1 MHAVNL
7 REKARECM
15 EGEGKYVRKTYLVLA
30 IGTSAILKTKTLVG
44 SIVTFSYKNGGTG
57 PL

>member
-1 MHAVNL
+1 
-7 REKARECM
+7 M

>member
-1 MHAVNL
+1 
-7 REKARECM
+7 M

-30 IGTSAILKTKTLVG
+30 IATSAILKTKTLVG